1 MPIYGDLKSMPLPDL
16 LPMLGRRNGVLE
28 MNNLMHYGRLHLTLE
43 RGIVRRL
50 EHNSVTLDRVQARAA
65 LLEISND
72 MRGNFRFNQDVQI
85 APRPNDL
92 NWSLEK
98 VLLGLATQTDE
109 QQHHLD
115 SLPDPEIVFEAVQ
128 LEPILE
134 EPLWSFWQR
143 SKDALVLGV
152 SARKLA
158 AQLNIPERQVQFFL
172 YKLRVSGK
180 VSPVRA
186 AELQTQVRLERQS
199 IASRLL
205 GAIFRRSRA

>member
-158 AQLNIPERQVQFFL
+158 VQLNIPERQVQFFL

>member
-143 SKDALVLGV
+143 AKDALVLGV

-158 AQLNIPERQVQFFL
+158 VQLNIPERQVQFFL